1 MQLFLITVSL
11 NSFADANILNL
22 TKKQCSTI
30 KISLKDA
37 ESTIGE
43 ISSKTGINIQNAV
56 RYSLVQNQSGVS
68 LHADKIDATWIN
80 TDMSYLQLVNAA
92 NTCKM
97 PVKSI
102 SKLTSPRKNLNLQQ
116 CHSIEYF
123 YNGVIETSIQTN
135 AASYLNSPMEVRN
148 ERYYRAMDSAVMI
161 MLLEINKTKEQYQYI
176 RNPQSGDM
184 IDLMYLASFGKVT
197 NPDSVIK
204 FKKLQAIYGEC
215 LNKFSTN

>member
-1 MQLFLITVSL
+1 MLS
-11 NSFADANILNL
+11 L

-37 ESTIGE
+37 ESTVDE
-43 ISSKTGINIQNAV
+43 ISNKTDINIQQAV

-68 LHADKIDATWIN
+68 LHADKIDAKWIN
-80 TDMSYLQLVNAA
+80 TDMSYNQLVDAA

-97 PVKSI
+97 PVKS
-102 SKLTSPRKNLNLQQ
+102 STKLNSPKKNLNLQQ

-123 YNGVIETSIQTN
+123 YDGVIKTSIQTN
-135 AASYLNSPMEVRN
+135 AASYLNAPMEVRN
-148 ERYYRAMDSAVMI
+148 EKYYKAMDSAVMI
-161 MLLEINKTKEQYQYI
+161 MLLGINKTKEQYPYM

-184 IDLMYLASFGKVT
+184 IDLNYLASFGKVT
-197 NPDSVIK
+197 NPDISQVNPDSVIK